1 MKLVKFNLIFVPFLA
16 LCLGC
21 IAYITRIMLLD
32 DARQEVIQNARLIM
46 EASLSSRTYT
56 TKQVAPVLQQQGFK
70 LQTAIA
76 QIRKTIELLS
86 TAPDPNAAKD
96 LRARDKQYFL
106 LGQQRLSGTQQ
117 SFLQSLK
124 GQPEELADTDFHP
137 QSVPAFAATESFN
150 YLREKFPDYFYKEA
164 TLNPS
169 NPRDRATDWETDV
182 VNLFRNGR
190 ARDEF
195 INTRETP
202 TTGTSLFL
210 ARPIKVTNVSCLE
223 CHSTPDKAPPA
234 MIQLYGPDNGFGWK
248 MNEII
253 GAQIVSVPMAI
264 PLQMAQMTFQRL
276 GLWLAGAFLG
286 ILLAANLGVT
296 ISMRS
301 RREPDHSVPSQRAS
315 SGQRPAQPS

>member
-1 MKLVKFNLIFVPFLA
+1 MKLIKFNLIFVPVLA

-21 IAYITRIMLLD
+21 IAYITRKMLLD
-32 DARQEVIQNARLIM
+32 DARQEVIQNARLIL

-70 LQTAIA
+70 LQAALA

-86 TAPDPNAAKD
+86 VAPDSNAAKD
-96 LRARDKQYFL
+96 LRARDKQYFM
-106 LGQQRLSGTQQ
+106 LGQQRLWEAQQ
-117 SFLQSLK
+117 PFLQSLK
-124 GQPEELADTDFHP
+124 EQPEELADTDFHP

-150 YLREKFPDYFYKEA
+150 YLREKFSDYFYKEA

-169 NPRDRATDWETDV
+169 NPRDRATDWEADV

-195 INTRETP
+195 VNTRDTS

-234 MIQLYGPDNGFGWK
+234 MLRLYGPDNGFGWK

-253 GAQIVSVPMAI
+253 GAQIVSVPMTI
-264 PLQMAQMTFQRL
+264 PLQMAQTTFQRL
-276 GLWLAGAFLG
+276 ALWLAGAFLC
-286 ILLAANLGVT
+286 ILLVANLGVA
-296 ISMRS
+296 IAARP
-301 RREPDHSVPSQRAS
+301 RRKPDDSIPFQAV
-315 SGQRPAQPS
+315 

>member
-1 MKLVKFNLIFVPFLA
+1 MKLIKFNLIFVPFLA

-21 IAYITRIMLLD
+21 IAYITRKKLLD

-70 LQTAIA
+70 LQAALA
-76 QIRKTIELLS
+76 QIQKTIELLS
-86 TAPDPNAAKD
+86 VAPDSNAAKD
-96 LRARDKQYFL
+96 LRVRDKQYFM
-106 LGQQRLSGTQQ
+106 LGQQRLWEAQQ
-117 SFLQSLK
+117 PFLQSLK

-169 NPRDRATDWETDV
+169 NPRDRATDWEADV

-195 INTRETP
+195 VNTRDTA

-234 MIQLYGPDNGFGWK
+234 MLRLYGPDNGFGWK

-253 GAQIVSVPMAI
+253 GAQIVSVPMAV
-264 PLQMAQMTFQRL
+264 PLEMAQTTFQRL
-276 GLWLAGAFLG
+276 ALWLAGAFLC
-286 ILLAANLGVT
+286 ILLVANLGAAIT
-296 ISMRS
+296 ARP
-301 RREPDHSVPSQRAS
+301 RRKPDDSIPFQAV
-315 SGQRPAQPS
+315 